1 MLRRIILLA
10 IWLGFVSYAFFLAPP
25 DNFPLTVELI
35 KNLCVGNWQGINPLI
50 IALFYLMGIWPLV
63 YSAILFF
70 DGRGQK
76 IVAWP
81 FAFASF
87 GVGAFAI
94 LPYLVLRAENPEFTG
109 GKNWFL
115 KNFDSRWTGISLS
128 LAALVLVG
136 YGWRGDGFDFV
147 HQWQTNRFIHVM
159 TLDFLLLSLLFPI
172 LLGDDMTRRGW
183 HNHRLWWLFAL
194 IPLFGPLVYLCV
206 RPPIKESTSQ

>member
-76 IVAWP
+76 N
-81 FAFASF
+81 S
-87 GVGAFAI
+87 GLAI
-94 LPYLVLRAENPEFTG
+94 CICIL
-109 GKNWFL
+109 W
-115 KNFDSRWTGISLS
+115 RWC
-128 LAALVLVG
+128 
-136 YGWRGDGFDFV
+136 FC
-147 HQWQTNRFIHVM
+147 H
-159 TLDFLLLSLLFPI
+159 
-172 LLGDDMTRRGW
+172 
-183 HNHRLWWLFAL
+183 FAL
-194 IPLFGPLVYLCV
+194 FSFKSRKPRIYGG
-206 RPPIKESTSQ
+206 